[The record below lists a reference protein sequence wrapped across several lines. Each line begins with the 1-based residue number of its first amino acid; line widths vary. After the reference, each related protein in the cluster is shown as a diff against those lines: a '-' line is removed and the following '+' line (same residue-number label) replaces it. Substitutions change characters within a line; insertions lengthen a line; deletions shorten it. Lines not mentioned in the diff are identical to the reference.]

1 MGSGGREIG
10 RDVRKGRE
18 ERRESRRDKTKLTIA
33 ETPSMIIK
41 MIQLRQKKAA
51 KTTTRKM
58 APPMPDLLSAGP
70 MVMDHSTAESC

>member
-1 MGSGGREIG
+1 MFERRREEKTGVEG
-10 RDVRKGRE
+10 RD
-18 ERRESRRDKTKLTIA
+18 KLTMA

>member
-1 MGSGGREIG
+1 MAEGDGKRWKGDRKGCPKGEG
-10 RDVRKGRE
+10 RD
-18 ERRESRRDKTKLTIA
+18 KLTIA

-70 MVMDHSTAESC
+70 RVIDHNTAESC